1 MQADYVIIG
10 AGSAG
15 CVLAAR
21 LSEDPKTN
29 VILVEA
35 GGHDARP
42 SVQVPGGFV
51 HTMVNPK
58 VNWMYQTEPEAELHG
73 RRMAMPRGRILGGTS
88 SINGM
93 LYVRGQKQDFDDWQA
108 AGNPGWSYDA
118 VRPYFIKSEN
128 SQELLQAAAENG
140 QKIDAQYHGQLGPLS
155 VSALRLGPNILD
167 DVCKA
172 ARQQGYPGND
182 DYNGQSQAGFGYF
195 QVTQKNGQRHSAYR
209 AFLHPVR
216 HRKNLHIIK
225 NAQAMRLLFSPSD
238 SQKVTGVQ
246 IFHRGKERQV
256 TATREVILAAGAFG
270 SPQLLELSGIGRP
283 DILTPAGIEIR
294 HALDGVGEHLSD
306 HFLTRLTW
314 RLALNSSL
322 NETSRGIA
330 LLKEIARYALFR
342 KGSLS
347 LTAGLLAGF
356 VSSDPNETR
365 PDIQYHIAHASF
377 ANPARRIFDRF
388 PGLTIGPCPLRP
400 HSRGYAHIC
409 SSDPF
414 APPSIRFNYL
424 SADKDKEVLVR
435 GMEIARDIM
444 RAPAMKGLVVAEERP
459 GSIMESKEELLA
471 FARQTGN
478 TVYHPACSCRM
489 GPDPK
494 TGDVVDSRLR
504 VHGLRG
510 VRIADASI
518 MPIITSGNT
527 HAPTVMIAEKAAD
540 MIKTGQ
546 AG

>member
-1 MQADYVIIG
+1 
-10 AGSAG
+10 
-15 CVLAAR
+15 
-21 LSEDPKTN
+21 
-29 VILVEA
+29 
-35 GGHDARP
+35 
-42 SVQVPGGFV
+42 

-172 ARQQGYPGND
+172 ARQQGYPRND

-216 HRKNLHIIK
+216 HRKNLHIITS
-225 NAQAMRLLFSPSD
+225 AH
-238 SQKVTGVQ
+238 VTNIEFDGKKAVGV
-246 IFHRGKERQV
+246 RYSKGGR
-256 TATREVILAAGAFG
+256 GAFG

-283 DILTPAGIEIR
+283 DILKPAGIEIR

-314 RLALNSSL
+314 RLAPNSSL

-400 HSRGYAHIC
+400 HSRGYVHIC

>member
-21 LSEDPKTN
+21 LSEDPKKSI
-29 VILVEA
+29 ILVEA
-35 GGHDARP
+35 GGHDAWP

-58 VNWMYQTEPEAELHG
+58 VNWMYQTEPEPELHG
-73 RRMAMPRGRILGGTS
+73 RCMAMPRGRILGGTS

-93 LYVRGQKQDFDDWQA
+93 LYVRGQKQDFDEWQA

-195 QVTQKNGQRHSAYR
+195 QVTQKMVSVILPIGHFCILSGIAKICI
-209 AFLHPVR
+209 LL
-216 HRKNLHIIK
+216 KM
-225 NAQAMRLLFSPSD
+225 QAMRLLFSLSD
-238 SQKVTGVQ
+238 SQKVTGVR

-270 SPQLLELSGIGRP
+270 SPHLLELSGIGRP
-283 DILTPAGIEIR
+283 DILKPAGIEVR

-314 RLALNSSL
+314 RLAPNSSL

-400 HSRGYAHIC
+400 HSRGYVHIR

-414 APPSIRFNYL
+414 APPYIRFNYL

-459 GSIMESKEELLA
+459 GSIMDSKEELLA